1 MKNKTSSIAIAILS
15 LSSFAC
21 NKASSETTENN
32 ALSAKAHAAS
42 QGADKVT
49 TCVGTEPFWGL
60 KIARDK
66 IYFEDAGAEKKM
78 TIANNGAKAAMG
90 SLVEYI
96 SLYQGRTLENES
108 QFLNIGSGKDIS
120 IKDLA
125 ITIKNILG
133 YEGSI
138 KFDTSKPDGTPRK
151 LMDVSKINSLG
162 WNSKIDLEQGIGF
175 AYNDFLKREIQ

>member
-15 LSSFAC
+15 LSSFAS

-108 QFLNIGSGKDIS
+108 QFLNVI
-120 IKDLA
+120 
-125 ITIKNILG
+125 IKNAKCSDG
-133 YEGSI
+133 MS
-138 KFDTSKPDGTPRK
+138 DTIYPFT
-151 LMDVSKINSLG
+151 VSVLSGATLYHG
-162 WNSKIDLEQGIGF
+162 CC
-175 AYNDFLKREIQ
+175 R